1 MDTAAREYIHNMS
14 TQVLHEIVRLHA
26 QYDSDKTFTE
36 VVLDILE
43 ELACRKTH
51 KQNS

>member
-14 TQVLHEIVRLHA
+14 AEVLHEIVRLHA

-43 ELACRKTH
+43 ELVRRKNLQ
-51 KQNS
+51 QNS